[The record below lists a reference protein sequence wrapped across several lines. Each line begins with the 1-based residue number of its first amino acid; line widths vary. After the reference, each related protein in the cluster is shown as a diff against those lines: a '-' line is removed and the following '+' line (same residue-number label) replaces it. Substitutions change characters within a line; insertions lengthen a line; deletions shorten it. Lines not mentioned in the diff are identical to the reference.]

1 MMGLGSRRIVTT
13 KLAGIV
19 LVAAALI
26 SIGGCAET
34 FGDKLH
40 DHRNCIAK
48 ANIEPDKVDTC
59 LRNTDGHRDRMDLCL
74 NDEMVA
80 ESKIQRL
87 DECVESYP
95 GRNDH

>member
-1 MMGLGSRRIVTT
+1 MMGLGSRRVVTT

-19 LVAAALI
+19 FAAAALI
-26 SIGGCAET
+26 TVAGCAET

-48 ANIEPDKVDTC
+48 ANIEPEKVDIC

-74 NDEMVA
+74 DDEMVA
-80 ESKIQRL
+80 QSKIQRL
-87 DECVESYP
+87 DECVEAY
-95 GRNDH
+95 DH